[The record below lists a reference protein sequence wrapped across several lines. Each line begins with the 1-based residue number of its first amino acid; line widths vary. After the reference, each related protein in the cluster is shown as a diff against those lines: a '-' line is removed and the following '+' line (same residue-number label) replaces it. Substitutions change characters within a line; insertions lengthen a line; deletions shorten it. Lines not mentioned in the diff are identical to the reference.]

1 MKARDASASK
11 NTNEIMGI
19 PPKILNIP
27 PFWAKKSATDT
38 KLGKPLLNRS
48 VVDILVDIMLCGRY
62 YVAWSIFWSLFRH
75 IFVWSIFLKTPV
87 AALQIVIF

>member
-1 MKARDASASK
+1 
-11 NTNEIMGI
+11 MGI

-38 KLGKPLLNRS
+38 KLGKPILLEALLLNRS
-48 VVDILVDIMLCGRY
+48 VVNILVDIMLCGRY
-62 YVAWSIFWSLFRH
+62 YVAWSIFWSLFCH

-87 AALQIVIF
+87 AALQIVI